1 MQREPSPG
9 VALLFGRSSERRR
22 YQSGQSGPSDQA
34 DLCGPSNR
42 ALFWAALLVRVLY
55 MTLAH
60 TYRIRP
66 YEDHFDF
73 GWEMAR
79 IARALVNGYGYADPF
94 ITGHTGP
101 TAWLP
106 PAYTLLIAAA
116 FKLFG
121 VYTPLSAWVL
131 LALNSVFSAVTA
143 LMVYE
148 IAARVFNRKVAL
160 WSGWIWALYPA
171 AMQFAVRWV
180 WEMSLTAMLF
190 SWALV
195 IALRVRGVVGI
206 EANVES
212 RTIETRTRETQT
224 TARWLAFG
232 LLWGLIALSN
242 PSLLLFLPVCGI
254 WMLLGARQ
262 RSRVF
267 GKAVLAGVVFVACL
281 TPWAWRNWTVF
292 HAFIP
297 IRGNFGAE
305 LYLGNAPESIGM
317 PWGTSVTS
325 EHDLRSY
332 AQLGE
337 VQYVK
342 RQGEMAKA
350 YIAAHP
356 KRFWELSVK
365 RFYFFWAGVP
375 HPLDRAPWVEYFRE
389 LNYCLFSVT
398 GLLGLALALKRRVPA
413 AGLFAWAFLLLP
425 LTYYFITVQA
435 RFRHPLEPLVAIFT
449 VYLFQSAEWPS
460 VATARR
466 RI

>member
-1 MQREPSPG
+1 MR
-9 VALLFGRSSERRR
+9 L
-22 YQSGQSGPSDQA
+22 
-34 DLCGPSNR
+34 
-42 ALFWAALLVRVLY
+42 LY
-55 MTLAH
+55 MTLAR

-79 IARALVNGYGYADPF
+79 IARALVTGHGYADPF

-121 VYTPLSAWVL
+121 AYTPLSAWIL
-131 LALNSVFSAVTA
+131 LALNSLFSAATA
-143 LMVYE
+143 VAVYE
-148 IAARVFNRKVAL
+148 IAVRCLNRKVAL

-171 AMQFAVRWV
+171 AMQYAVRWV
-180 WEMSLTAMLF
+180 WEMSLTTMLF
-190 SWALV
+190 AWALV
-195 IALRVRGVVGI
+195 ITLRVRGVG
-206 EANVES
+206 EAEGG
-212 RTIETRTRETQT
+212 ETQT
-224 TARWLAFG
+224 VRRWALFG

-242 PSLLLFLPVCGI
+242 PSLLLFLPVCGV
-254 WMLLGARQ
+254 WMLLGAR
-262 RSRVF
+262 RKPVAVRR
-267 GKAVLAGVVFVACL
+267 AVLAGFVFLACL

-325 EHDLRSY
+325 ENDLREY
-332 AQLGE
+332 AEVGE
-337 VQYVK
+337 VRYVK
-342 RQGEMAKA
+342 QRGEAAKA

-356 KRFWELSVK
+356 GRFAMLSLK
-365 RFYFFWAGVP
+365 RFYFFWVSVP

-389 LNYCLFSVT
+389 LNYCLFSLT
-398 GLLGLALALKRRVPA
+398 GLLGLGLALRRRVPA

-435 RFRHPLEPLVAIFT
+435 RFRHPLEPLIAILT
-449 VYLFQSAEWPS
+449 VYLFQSAE
-460 VATARR
+460 RR
-466 RI
+466 RRSGTSSV

>member
-1 MQREPSPG
+1 
-9 VALLFGRSSERRR
+9 
-22 YQSGQSGPSDQA
+22 
-34 DLCGPSNR
+34 
-42 ALFWAALLVRVLY
+42 

-79 IARALVNGYGYADPF
+79 IARSLVTGYGYANPF

-121 VYTPLSAWVL
+121 VYSPLSAWVL
-131 LALNSVFSAVTA
+131 LAVNSVFSAATA
-143 LMVYE
+143 LAVYE
-148 IAARVFNRKVAL
+148 IAARCFNRRVAL

-171 AMQFAVRWV
+171 AMQYAVRWV
-180 WEMSLTAMLF
+180 WEMSLTTMLF
-190 SWALV
+190 AWTLV
-195 IALRVRGVVGI
+195 IALRVRGIG
-206 EANVES
+206 ES
-212 RTIETRTRETQT
+212 SDGETQT
-224 TARWLAFG
+224 TQRWALFG

-242 PSLLLFLPVCGI
+242 PSLLLFLPVCGV
-254 WMLLGARQ
+254 WMLLGARKKTIALG
-262 RSRVF
+262 R
-267 GKAVLAGVVFVACL
+267 AVLAGTIFLACL
-281 TPWAWRNWTVF
+281 APWAWRNWTVF

-325 EHDLRSY
+325 ETDLRRY
-332 AQLGE
+332 AELGE
-337 VQYVK
+337 VRYVK
-342 RQGEMAKA
+342 ERGEMAKA
-350 YIAAHP
+350 YIATHP
-356 KRFWELSVK
+356 KRFAELSLK

-375 HPLDRAPWVEYFRE
+375 HPLEHAPWIEYFRE
-389 LNYCLFSVT
+389 LNFGVFSVT
-398 GLLGLALALKRRVPA
+398 GLLGLGLALRRRVPA
-413 AGLFAWAFLLLP
+413 AGLFACAFVLLP

-435 RFRHPLEPLVAIFT
+435 RFRHPLEPLIAILT
-449 VYLFQSAEWPS
+449 VYLFQSAERQRGAS
-460 VATARR
+460 
-466 RI
+466 

>member
-1 MQREPSPG
+1 MPEPPTAHRSNAPDRASTGFGFSAKG
-9 VALLFGRSSERRR
+9 VW
-22 YQSGQSGPSDQA
+22 PI
-34 DLCGPSNR
+34 
-42 ALFWAALLVRVLY
+42 FWTALLVRVFY

-79 IARALVNGYGYADPF
+79 IARALATGHGYADPF
-94 ITGHTGP
+94 ITGHTGA

-106 PAYTLLIAAA
+106 PAYTLIIAAA

-131 LALNSVFSAVTA
+131 LTINSIFSAATVPA
-143 LMVYE
+143 IYE
-148 IAARVFNRKVAL
+148 IAARCFNRRVAL
-160 WSGWIWALYPA
+160 WSAWIWALYPA
-171 AMQFAVRWV
+171 AMQYAVRWV
-180 WEMSLTAMLF
+180 WEMSLTTMLF
-190 SWALV
+190 AWVLV
-195 IALRVRGVVGI
+195 IALRVRGIGSPTS
-206 EANVES
+206 EDP
-212 RTIETRTRETQT
+212 QT
-224 TARWLAFG
+224 TRRWLLFG

-242 PSLLLFLPVCGI
+242 PSLLLFLPVCGL
-254 WMLLGARQ
+254 WMLFGAQ
-262 RSRVF
+262 RKSTAF
-267 GKAVLAGVVFVACL
+267 GKAVLSGFVFLACL
-281 TPWAWRNWTVF
+281 APWALRNWSVF

-305 LYLGNAPESIGM
+305 LYLGNAPESIAM

-325 EHDLRSY
+325 ENDLDQY
-332 AQLGE
+332 ARLGE
-337 VQYVK
+337 VEYVK
-342 RQGEMAKA
+342 QRGEMAKA

-356 KRFWELSVK
+356 KRFAELSLK

-398 GLLGLALALKRRVPA
+398 GLMGLALAIKRRVPA
-413 AGLFAWAFLLLP
+413 ASLIAGAFLLLP

-435 RFRHPLEPLVAIFT
+435 RFRHPLEPLIVILT
-449 VYLFQSAEWPS
+449 VYLFQSAEL
-460 VATARR
+460 RR
-466 RI
+466 LFK

>member
-1 MQREPSPG
+1 MSESAIANRSHALGTDAQAESKSSAKG
-9 VALLFGRSSERRR
+9 VW
-22 YQSGQSGPSDQA
+22 PI
-34 DLCGPSNR
+34 
-42 ALFWAALLVRVLY
+42 FWAALLVRVLY

-79 IARALVNGYGYADPF
+79 IARALVTGNGYADPF

-106 PAYTLLIAAA
+106 PAYTLIIAAA

-131 LALNSVFSAVTA
+131 LTLNSICSAATVPA
-143 LMVYE
+143 IYE
-148 IAARVFNRKVAL
+148 IAARCFNRRVAI
-160 WSGWIWALYPA
+160 WSAWIWALYPA
-171 AMQFAVRWV
+171 AMQYAVRWV
-180 WEMSLTAMLF
+180 WEMSLTTMLF
-190 SWALV
+190 AWVLV
-195 IALRVRGVVGI
+195 IALRVHGVGELRG
-206 EANVES
+206 EPAAANP
-212 RTIETRTRETQT
+212 QT
-224 TARWLAFG
+224 TRRWLLFG

-242 PSLLLFLPVCGI
+242 PSLLLFLPVCGL
-254 WMLLGARQ
+254 WMLLGAKRKFETI
-262 RSRVF
+262 R
-267 GKAVLAGVVFVACL
+267 KAVLAGVIFLACL
-281 TPWAWRNWTVF
+281 APWALRNWTIF

-305 LYLGNAPESIGM
+305 LYLGNAPESIAM

-325 EHDLRSY
+325 ENDLDQY
-332 AQLGE
+332 ARLGE
-337 VQYVK
+337 AQYVK
-342 RQGEMAKA
+342 QRGEMAEA

-356 KRFWELSVK
+356 KRFAELSLK

-375 HPLDRAPWVEYFRE
+375 HPLDRDPWVEYFRE
-389 LNYCLFSVT
+389 LNYCLFSIT
-398 GLLGLALALKRRVPA
+398 GLMGLALACKRQIPG

-435 RFRHPLEPLVAIFT
+435 RFRHPLEPLIAILT
-449 VYLFQSAEWPS
+449 VYLFQSAHRRPRILTPKARID
-460 VATARR
+460 VA
-466 RI
+466 

>member
-1 MQREPSPG
+1 MARSAAAPTERIEEAG
-9 VALLFGRSSERRR
+9 EAALF
-22 YQSGQSGPSDQA
+22 
-34 DLCGPSNR
+34 R
-42 ALFWAALLVRVLY
+42 APAVIFWAALLVRLLY
-55 MTLAH
+55 ITVAH

-79 IARALVNGYGYADPF
+79 IARALVTGHGYADPF
-94 ITGHTGP
+94 ITGRTGA

-106 PAYTLLIAAA
+106 PAYTLIVAAA

-131 LALNSVFSAVTA
+131 LAVNSAFSAATVPA
-143 LMVYE
+143 IYE
-148 IAARVFNRKVAL
+148 IASRCFNRRVAA
-160 WSGWIWALYPA
+160 WSAWIWALYPA
-171 AMQFAVRWV
+171 AMQYAVRWV
-180 WEMSLTAMLF
+180 WEMSLTTMLF
-190 SWALV
+190 AWVLAV
-195 IALRVRGVVGI
+195 ALRARGVGGPAGVDP
-206 EANVES
+206 
-212 RTIETRTRETQT
+212 Q
-224 TARWLAFG
+224 TARRWLLFG

-242 PSLLLFLPVCGI
+242 PSLLLFLPACGL
-254 WMLLGARQ
+254 WM
-262 RSRVF
+262 VF
-267 GKAVLAGVVFVACL
+267 GAARKPAAFGRAALAGAVFLACL
-281 TPWAWRNWTVF
+281 APWAWRNWIVF

-305 LYLGNAPESIGM
+305 LYLGNAPESIAM

-325 EHDLRSY
+325 ENDLAEY
-332 AQLGE
+332 ARLGE

-342 RQGEMAKA
+342 RRGEMAKA

-356 KRFWELSVK
+356 RRFAELSLK

-398 GLLGLALALKRRVPA
+398 GLLGLALALRRGVPG

-425 LTYYFITVQA
+425 LTYYFVTVQA
-435 RFRHPLEPLVAIFT
+435 RLRHPLEPLIAILT
-449 VYLFQSAEWPS
+449 VYLFQSAG
-460 VATARR
+460 RR
-466 RI
+466 SSRSTPVG

>member
-1 MQREPSPG
+1 MGE
-9 VALLFGRSSERRR
+9 
-22 YQSGQSGPSDQA
+22 
-34 DLCGPSNR
+34 R
-42 ALFWAALLVRVLY
+42 ALAGGNAQSEAVAPPGKFSFHAPWMIFWAALLVRVLY

-79 IARALVNGYGYADPF
+79 IARSLVLGNGYADPF

-106 PAYTLLIAAA
+106 PAYTLIIAAA

-131 LALNSVFSAVTA
+131 LTINSIFSAATA
-143 LMVYE
+143 PAIYE
-148 IAARVFNRKVAL
+148 IAGRCFNRRVAI
-160 WSGWIWALYPA
+160 WSAWIWALYPA
-171 AMQFAVRWV
+171 AMQYAVRWV
-180 WEMSLTAMLF
+180 WEMSLTTMLF
-190 SWALV
+190 AWVLV
-195 IALRVRGVVGI
+195 IAFRVRGIG
-206 EANVES
+206 EPATANP
-212 RTIETRTRETQT
+212 QT
-224 TARWLAFG
+224 AGRWLLFG

-242 PSLLLFLPVCGI
+242 PSLLLFLPVCGL
-254 WMLLGARQ
+254 WMLFGAKGL
-262 RSRVF
+262 SSAF
-267 GKAVLAGVVFVACL
+267 GKAVLAGVVFLACL
-281 TPWAWRNWTVF
+281 APWAWRNWTVF

-305 LYLGNAPESIGM
+305 LYLGNAPESIAM

-325 EHDLRSY
+325 ENDLADY
-332 AQLGE
+332 ARLGE
-337 VQYVK
+337 VQYV
-342 RQGEMAKA
+342 RRRGEMAKA

-356 KRFWELSVK
+356 GRFAELSLK

-398 GLLGLALALKRRVPA
+398 GLLGLALAMRRGIPG

-435 RFRHPLEPLVAIFT
+435 RFRHPLEPLIAILT
-449 VYLFQSAEWPS
+449 VYLFQSAEWRKVS
-460 VATARR
+460 S
-466 RI
+466 

>member
-1 MQREPSPG
+1 MKREPGRIAESA
-9 VALLFGRSSERRR
+9 ALRA
-22 YQSGQSGPSDQA
+22 PSR
-34 DLCGPSNR
+34 PVR
-42 ALFWAALLVRVLY
+42 TIFWAALLVRLLY
-55 MTLAH
+55 MTLAR

-79 IARALVNGYGYADPF
+79 IARALVTGHGYADPF

-121 VYTPLSAWVL
+121 AYTPLSAWIL
-131 LALNSVFSAVTA
+131 LALNSLFSAATA
-143 LMVYE
+143 VAVYE
-148 IAARVFNRKVAL
+148 IAVRCLNRKVAL

-171 AMQFAVRWV
+171 AMQYAVRWV
-180 WEMSLTAMLF
+180 WEMSLTTMLF
-190 SWALV
+190 AWALV
-195 IALRVRGVVGI
+195 IALRVRGVG
-206 EANVES
+206 EAEGG
-212 RTIETRTRETQT
+212 ETQT
-224 TARWLAFG
+224 ARRWVLFG

-242 PSLLLFLPVCGI
+242 PSLLLFLPVCGV
-254 WMLLGARQ
+254 WMLLGAR
-262 RSRVF
+262 RKPVAVRR
-267 GKAVLAGVVFVACL
+267 AVLAGFVFLACL

-325 EHDLRSY
+325 ENDLREY
-332 AQLGE
+332 AEVGE
-337 VQYVK
+337 VRYVK
-342 RQGEMAKA
+342 QRGEAAKA

-356 KRFWELSVK
+356 GRFAMLSLK
-365 RFYFFWAGVP
+365 RFYFFWVSVP

-389 LNYCLFSVT
+389 LNYCLFSLT
-398 GLLGLALALKRRVPA
+398 GLLGLGLALRRRVPA

-435 RFRHPLEPLVAIFT
+435 RFRHPLEPLIAILT
-449 VYLFQSAEWPS
+449 VYLFQSAE
-460 VATARR
+460 RR
-466 RI
+466 RRSGTSSV

>member
-1 MQREPSPG
+1 MPEPPTAHRSNAARPRFDRLRLLRQG
-9 VALLFGRSSERRR
+9 VW
-22 YQSGQSGPSDQA
+22 PI
-34 DLCGPSNR
+34 
-42 ALFWAALLVRVLY
+42 FWAALLVRVLY

-79 IARALVNGYGYADPF
+79 IARALATGHGYADPF
-94 ITGHTGP
+94 ITGHTGA

-106 PAYTLLIAAA
+106 PAYTLIIAAA

-131 LALNSVFSAVTA
+131 LTINSIFSAATVPA
-143 LMVYE
+143 IYE
-148 IAARVFNRKVAL
+148 IAARCFNRRVAL
-160 WSGWIWALYPA
+160 WSAWIWALYPA
-171 AMQFAVRWV
+171 AMQYAVRWV
-180 WEMSLTAMLF
+180 WEMSLTTMLF
-190 SWALV
+190 AWVLV
-195 IALRVRGVVGI
+195 IALRVRGIG
-206 EANVES
+206 EPGQRNP
-212 RTIETRTRETQT
+212 QT
-224 TARWLAFG
+224 TRRWLLFG

-242 PSLLLFLPVCGI
+242 PSLLLFLPVCGL
-254 WMLLGARQ
+254 WMLFGAQ
-262 RSRVF
+262 RKSTAF
-267 GKAVLAGVVFVACL
+267 GKAVLSGFVFLACL
-281 TPWAWRNWTVF
+281 APWALRNWSVF

-305 LYLGNAPESIGM
+305 LYLGNAPESIAM

-325 EHDLRSY
+325 ENDLDQY
-332 AQLGE
+332 ARLGE
-337 VQYVK
+337 VEYVK
-342 RQGEMAKA
+342 QRGEMAKA

-356 KRFWELSVK
+356 KRFAELSLK

-398 GLLGLALALKRRVPA
+398 GLLGLVLALKRRIPA

-435 RFRHPLEPLVAIFT
+435 RFRHPLEPLIAILT
-449 VYLFQSAEWPS
+449 VYLFQSAERRRS
-460 VATARR
+460 VATPSTV
-466 RI
+466 